1 MTPRG
6 VPTRRAPPSSPLG
19 TRSAR
24 TFVTK
29 AAGTK
34 PEHVLSAGSATF
46 PPVTSTTSHPWWTD
60 KRGPV
65 TLSSAGVAKLANA
78 PSCLSA
84 RPYSVALRKAVLLW
98 SLRVRV
104 PAAGTTTTAGL
115 MPAVRSLSSSV
126 RRFVF
131 VLV

>member
-65 TLSSAGVAKLANA
+65 TG
-78 PSCLSA
+78 A
-84 RPYSVALRKAVLLW
+84 RPAW
-98 SLRVRV
+98 SMACAENFGLNPPTHTGI
-104 PAAGTTTTAGL
+104 PAAHRHNHGL
-115 MPAVRSLSSSV
+115 GISRLMRTSG
-126 RRFVF
+126 
-131 VLV
+131 